1 MKENKSSLGSTL
13 IKTLVK
19 SPAGEAA
26 IELAEAALDQ
36 GMVEGIVRDIPIL
49 GVLAKLNQAKRSV
62 SDAIFL
68 RKLTRFLKEL
78 NSVTVKDRE
87 KLLEKYPDGSEE
99 QQVLGENLMLSLE
112 RLDNVKKP
120 AILARFFA
128 AYIRE
133 QIDYVTFTRLASSLE
148 RFNIELLPH
157 LIWSYGHKEQYIGTT
172 EDIIHELSLAGLF
185 TASLAGA
192 GALSGGAGFDQ
203 SELGRKFLTIG
214 FGDEAPIN

>member
-1 MKENKSSLGSTL
+1 MKETKSSLGSAL
-13 IKTLVK
+13 IKTVAK

-36 GMVEGIVRDIPIL
+36 GIAEGIVRDIPIF

-62 SDAIFL
+62 ADAIFI
-68 RKLTRFLKEL
+68 RKLIRFLNEL

-87 KLLEKYPDGSEE
+87 KLLEKHPDGSEE

-112 RLDNVKKP
+112 RLDNIKKP
-120 AILARFFA
+120 AILAKFFA

-133 QIDYVTFTRLASSLE
+133 QIDYLTFTRLASSLE

-157 LIWSYGHKEQYIGTT
+157 LRWSYSHEGPYIGTT
-172 EDIIHELSLAGLF
+172 EDIIHELSLSGLF
-185 TASLAGA
+185 TVSLAGS

-214 FGDEAPIN
+214 FDDKAPIN